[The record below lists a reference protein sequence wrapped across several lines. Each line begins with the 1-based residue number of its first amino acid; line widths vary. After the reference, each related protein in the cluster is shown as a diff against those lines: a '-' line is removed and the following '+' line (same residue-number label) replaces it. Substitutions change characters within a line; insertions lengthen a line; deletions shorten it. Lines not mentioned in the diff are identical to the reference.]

1 MTDGISELRR
11 EQREEEE
18 ARSGGRRKQPEPEPG
33 SATAGAPSIAGKRR
47 RDPPPTDWD
56 AAHPYVRVKL
66 LLRTGPNAATDP
78 VVALRDDA
86 ARVLEDVFMLD
97 AAATFRA
104 WADDLLDAQH

>member
-1 MTDGISELRR
+1 MTDGISEHRR

-18 ARSGGRRKQPEPEPG
+18 EQRRRGRQKQPEAG
-33 SATAGAPSIAGKRR
+33 SALAGAPSLSGKRR
-47 RDPPPTDWD
+47 HHAPTDLD
-56 AAHPYVRVKL
+56 AEYPYVRVKL

-78 VVALRDDA
+78 VVALRDDT

-97 AAATFRA
+97 AASTFRL